1 MRDTPKD
8 CTEEALLFIVPACK
22 CQAALDLCHRDA
34 GHQGRDRTYSLLKER
49 FRWSKMHFQMMGTV
63 LNCAKC
69 KLFERRD
76 PMPPLLNIVAS
87 EPMDVMMDPGKIG
100 QH

>member
-1 MRDTPKD
+1 MYGNRQKDLVLQNDLLFMRDTPKD

-49 FRWSKMHFQMMGTV
+49 F
-63 LNCAKC
+63 
-69 KLFERRD
+69 
-76 PMPPLLNIVAS
+76 
-87 EPMDVMMDPGKIG
+87 
-100 QH
+100 